1 MKEFCS
7 EQQQTVCVPCQ
18 EQQYIDNY
26 HIFDRCIECRMCQ
39 SAYDENCTATTDARC
54 SCHPGFRCSNH
65 LCSECEKERKWEA
78 GDKPKRTG
86 LNVYSYTCEP
96 VCPNDTYLDT
106 LEDICK
112 SLPHLIGLRELFPGN
127 KTNNSICHISAYDA
141 NCTATTDAR
150 CSCSPGFRCSN
161 HLCSKCE
168 KERKCEAGDKLKRTG
183 LKVYSYTCEPACPN
197 DTYLDTLENIC
208 KPLTQCS
215 LIGLPELFPGN
226 KTHNSLCHTSGTHS
240 NGTWIHFSFG
250 FTLLVFLCYVC
261 NIYRMHRAK
270 SKHPEEMLA
279 AKTCE
284 LQLSREESCI
294 QVLLDENKDSIS

>member
-1 MKEFCS
+1 MISWSSVLALVCSLNAYSSAANCGNLQIDINGRCCDLCPPGKYMKEFCS

-78 GDKPKRTG
+78 GDKPKRT
-86 LNVYSYTCEP
+86 
-96 VCPNDTYLDT
+96 
-106 LEDICK
+106 
-112 SLPHLIGLRELFPGN
+112 
-127 KTNNSICHISAYDA
+127 AYDA